1 MKGGDTM
8 TNEVLLEDAIR
19 KSGKKKSYLAEK
31 IGVSPTHFGKLL
43 RNKYEFTAS
52 QISILCDELT
62 LSSEMRDL
70 IFFAV
75 SD

>member
-1 MKGGDTM
+1 M

-43 RNKYEFTAS
+43 RNKYEVTAS
-52 QISILCDELT
+52 
-62 LSSEMRDL
+62 
-70 IFFAV
+70 
-75 SD
+75 

>member
-1 MKGGDTM
+1 M

-19 KSGKKKSYLAEK
+19 KSGKKKSSLAEK

-52 QISILCDELT
+52 QISILCDELA

>member
-1 MKGGDTM
+1 M
-8 TNEVLLEDAIR
+8 TNEAMLEDAIK

-52 QISILCDELT
+52 QISILCNELA
-62 LSSEMRDL
+62 LGSEMRDL

-75 SD
+75 SG

>member
-1 MKGGDTM
+1 M
-8 TNEVLLEDAIR
+8 TNEAMLKDAIR
-19 KSGKKKSYLAEK
+19 KSGKKKSYLANK
-31 IGVSPTHFGKLL
+31 IGVSPTHFGKLI

-52 QISILCDELT
+52 QISTLCEELG
-62 LSSEMRDL
+62 LGIEMRDL

>member
-1 MKGGDTM
+1 M

-52 QISILCDELT
+52 QISILCDELA
-62 LSSEMRDL
+62 LSSEIRDL

-75 SD
+75 SDD

>member
-1 MKGGDTM
+1 M

-19 KSGKKKSYLAEK
+19 KSGKKKSYLAE
-31 IGVSPTHFGKLL
+31 IICFFPTHFGKLL

-52 QISILCDELT
+52 QISILCDELA

-75 SD
+75 RD